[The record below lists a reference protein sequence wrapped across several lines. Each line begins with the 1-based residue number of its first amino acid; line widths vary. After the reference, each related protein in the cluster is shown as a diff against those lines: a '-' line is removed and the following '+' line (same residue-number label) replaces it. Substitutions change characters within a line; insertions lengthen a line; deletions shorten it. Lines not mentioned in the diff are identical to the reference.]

1 MRIHLETGD
10 RVAWSELGRGIIVAR
25 EHRSTGANRV
35 TIAVWQDSRF
45 SGHVTRIGTG
55 LLHRT
60 TRLHL
65 PSACVDARPT

>member
-1 MRIHLETGD
+1 MRIQLDTGD

-25 EHRSTGANRV
+25 EQGSGANQT
-35 TIAVWQDSRF
+35 TIAVWKDSRF

-65 PSACVDARPT
+65 PSVRIDSAPT